1 MIKAPQ
7 YFQNQI
13 YHFPLRASN
22 RLCGMYNEWVWTT
35 QSKQVSHV
43 TSIVFKTAAILVDQQ
58 RWYTHQKKHV
68 SRVWNPLR
76 FYSELPAHVKRED
89 NHCKSQIPS
98 EASTSCRIQ
107 SGLHV
112 LVVNYDE
119 NTSPN
124 GFWGLC
130 LLQIKCWSCEI
141 KAFCFII
148 LCWYLQEKGSS
159 GLGLTILNSGNVYT
173 NHTKPLS
180 SFAAQFIR
188 GAGFSLV

>member
-1 MIKAPQ
+1 MIFNIYTKSIYSNTSKICYIELLENKLTQTISCFMIKAPQ

-43 TSIVFKTAAILVDQQ
+43 TSIVFKTAAVLADHQ

-112 LVVNYDE
+112 LVVNYNE
-119 NTSPN
+119 NTI
-124 GFWGLC
+124 WV
-130 LLQIKCWSCEI
+130 
-141 KAFCFII
+141 
-148 LCWYLQEKGSS
+148 
-159 GLGLTILNSGNVYT
+159 LGT
-173 NHTKPLS
+173 
-180 SFAAQFIR
+180 
-188 GAGFSLV
+188 SLASNKMFKL